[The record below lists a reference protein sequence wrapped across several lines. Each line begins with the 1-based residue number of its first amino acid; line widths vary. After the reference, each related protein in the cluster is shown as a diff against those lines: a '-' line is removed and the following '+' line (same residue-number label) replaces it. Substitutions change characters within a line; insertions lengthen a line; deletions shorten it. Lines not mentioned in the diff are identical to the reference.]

1 MFVDRAKI
9 TIKSGK
15 GGNGAVTFR
24 REAFVPEGGP
34 DGGDGGKG
42 GDVIFQA
49 DENLRTLMDFRYKR
63 KYEAESGQDGM
74 KKKRYGKNGE
84 DLVIKVPVGTLVI
97 DEESG
102 KVMRDLTEHGQSF
115 VAAKG
120 GRGGKGNMKF
130 ATPTRQAPNFAEAGG
145 FAKERNVILEMK
157 LIADVGLVGFPNV
170 GKSSLLSMAT
180 SAKPKIANYHFTTI
194 EPNLGVVSIYDSSF
208 VMADIAGII
217 EGANEGAGLGHYF
230 LKHIERTKVLIHIV
244 DVSGSEGR
252 DPKEDFDKIN
262 SELVQYSEK
271 LLKKPQIV
279 VANKID
285 ILGCSADPEDLEI
298 CEEYIEFRKYVEE
311 KGFKVMPMSA
321 AAGIGVQQVIE
332 EAYKA
337 LLEVEANPPE
347 DDEEY
352 EYFDFEADDYD
363 PDYRKVFAE
372 YDGEA
377 YVIYGSQLE
386 KIFNSTN
393 FNDLGSR
400 RYLFRYIE
408 NSGIYDTL
416 KEMGMEE
423 GDTIKLFDM
432 EFEYYDEDYSYY
444 ED

>member
-24 REAFVPEGGP
+24 REPYVPEGGP
-34 DGGDGGKG
+34 DGGDGGRG
-42 GDVIFQA
+42 GDVVFFA

-63 KYEAESGQDGM
+63 KYEAENGQNGM

-84 DLVIKVPVGTLVI
+84 DLIIKVPVGTMVI

-102 KVMRDLTEHGQSF
+102 KVMMDMTEHGQSF

-120 GRGGKGNMKF
+120 GRGGKGNAKF

-170 GKSSLLSMAT
+170 GKSSLLQAAT
-180 SAKPKIANYHFTTI
+180 SARPKIANYHFTTI
-194 EPNLGVVSIYDSSF
+194 DPNLGVVQIFDDSF

-217 EGANEGAGLGHYF
+217 EGAHEGAGLGHYF

-244 DVSGSEGR
+244 DISGSEGR

-262 SELVQYSEK
+262 AELEQYSSR
-271 LLKKPQIV
+271 LIDKPQIV

-285 ILGCSADPEDLEI
+285 ILGCTSLPEDLEI
-298 CEEYIEFRKYVEE
+298 CDEYIQFSEYVQS
-311 KGFKVMPMSA
+311 KGYKVFPMSA
-321 AAGIGVQQVIE
+321 AAGIGIKEILE
-332 EAYKA
+332 EAYKT
-337 LLEVEANPPE
+337 LKEVEANPQTE
-347 DDEEY
+347 DSEY
-352 EYFDFEADDYD
+352 EFFDFEADDYD
-363 PDYRKVFAE
+363 PDYKKVFAE
-372 YDGEA
+372 FDGES
-377 YVIYGSQLE
+377 YILYGRQLE

-393 FNDLGSR
+393 FNDSGSR

-408 NSGIYDTL
+408 DSGAYEML
-416 KEMGMEE
+416 KELGIEE
-423 GDTIKLFDM
+423 GDTIKLFDT
-432 EFEYYDEDYSYY
+432 EYEYYDEDYNYY
-444 ED
+444 E